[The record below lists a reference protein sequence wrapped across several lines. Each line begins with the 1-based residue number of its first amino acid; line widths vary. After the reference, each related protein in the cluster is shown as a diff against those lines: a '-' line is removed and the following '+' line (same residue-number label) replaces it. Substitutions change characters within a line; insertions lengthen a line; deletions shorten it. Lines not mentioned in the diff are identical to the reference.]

1 MKVLLVLLACLP
13 GWALAAGTTALI
25 SAGERAVIE
34 FGFDGPPLA
43 DNGEPVNVLILSAG
57 GAYVDFLGDSQLRQQ
72 LFDGANLLATREAAR
87 LDGMTA
93 RFIESSVPWS
103 GVDTAFAS
111 IQDGSIA
118 GRLLIEPQFD
128 QPGFQS
134 RIRLSGELI
143 SGWVGEDGSFSPGPS
158 ASISQCA
165 IQSRLFADR
174 FDTLSRDPLVGGTL
188 RPCDG

>member
-1 MKVLLVLLACLP
+1 MRPLFFLLVLLP
-13 GWALAAGTTALI
+13 GWALADGTTALI

-43 DNGEPVNVLILSAG
+43 DNGEAVNVLILSAG
-57 GAYVDFLGDSQLRQQ
+57 GSYVDFLGDSQLRQQ
-72 LFDGANLLATREAAR
+72 LYDGPQLLASREAAR

-93 RFIESSVPWS
+93 RFIDQSVPWT
-103 GVDTAFAS
+103 GVDTVFSS

-134 RIRLSGELI
+134 RIRLRGELI
-143 SGWVGEDGSFSPGPS
+143 TGWVGDDGSFSPGPT
-158 ASISQCA
+158 ATISQCA
-165 IQSRLFADR
+165 IQSRVFADR
-174 FDTLSRDPLVGGTL
+174 FDALARDPLSGGAL

>member
-1 MKVLLVLLACLP
+1 MKPLLILLLFLP
-13 GWALAAGTTALI
+13 GLALASGTTALI

-34 FGFDGPPLA
+34 FGFDSPPLA

-57 GAYVDFLGDSQLRQQ
+57 GAYVDFLGNSQLRQQ
-72 LFDGANLLATREAAR
+72 LFDGPMLLATRQAAR
-87 LDGMTA
+87 IDGMTA
-93 RFIESSVPWS
+93 RFIDEAVPWN
-103 GVDTAFAS
+103 GVDTTFAS

-134 RIRLSGELI
+134 RIRLRGELI
-143 SGWVGEDGSFSPGPS
+143 SGWVGEDGSFSPGPT

-174 FDTLSRDPLVGGTL
+174 FDELSRDPLAGGSL

>member
-1 MKVLLVLLACLP
+1 MAND
-13 GWALAAGTTALI
+13 TTALI

-34 FGFDGPPLA
+34 FEFDAPPVA
-43 DNGEPVNVLILSAG
+43 SNGEPVNVLILSAG
-57 GAYVDFLGDSQLRQQ
+57 GAYVDFLGNSQLRQQ
-72 LFDGANLLATREAAR
+72 LFDGSTLLASREALR
-87 LDGMTA
+87 MDGMSA
-93 RFIESSVPWS
+93 RFIDGTVPWS
-103 GVDTAFAS
+103 GVETPFPS

-134 RIRLSGELI
+134 RIRLRGELL
-143 SGWVGEDGSFSPGPS
+143 SGWVDEDGSFSPGPS
-158 ASISQCA
+158 AIINQCA

-174 FDTLSRDPLVGGTL
+174 FDGLTRDPLAGGSL